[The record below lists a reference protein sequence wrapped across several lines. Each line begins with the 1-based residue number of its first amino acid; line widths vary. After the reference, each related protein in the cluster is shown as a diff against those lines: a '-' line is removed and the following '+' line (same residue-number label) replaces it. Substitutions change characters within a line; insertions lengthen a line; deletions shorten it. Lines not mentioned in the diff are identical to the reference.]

1 MGGLFLDGRR
11 LTYGSWRAFE
21 RDVARLLLQNGF
33 TDVRIVGGSGD
44 HGADVLG
51 IKHGKLWVVQCK
63 FRSQCLIGA
72 GAVDEVVAAARY
84 YEADRLAIA
93 TSQPFSNAMIAAIA
107 RWKAVG
113 VYIEQLPR
121 AVLATMAESSPQ
133 YAPSRH
139 KLRRYQS
146 RCAAKIRAALQDTG
160 RAQIVLAT
168 GLGKSVIMAETTA
181 GLWRDNRVAHGRV
194 LVLADKVDLINQLQQ
209 AFWQQLPK
217 DIPTHLLCGGEAPVF
232 WDGITFATVQSAEA
246 QMWRLPRFG
255 MVWVDEAHHIGAS
268 TFRDVIAHIDP
279 PMLGGGTATPWRGDS
294 YDIDQL
300 LGRPVVRIDIAQGIR
315 CGFLCKID
323 YRLIADDIDRR
334 SLSRRARESQA
345 PRLVPV
351 QDVQAAR
358 TLAQVFA
365 QEGRRQMV
373 VFCPSVEEARM
384 FAATLRLVG
393 FRAGAVIS
401 KMPAAARERV
411 MAQFRRGQ
419 LNAVTT
425 VDIFNEGVDVPDVD
439 MLVFMRM
446 THSRRIFFQQ
456 LGRGLRSVPG
466 KDKVV
471 VVDFVS
477 DIKRLKDVIGLKRAI
492 GDKLDSLKPFEDLI
506 KFNSNEAAQF
516 VFEWMLGQV
525 DSFDDEEDDML
536 ESAMEIDDEATE
548 VDGESHLL

>member
-1 MGGLFLDGRR
+1 MAGLFLDGRR
-11 LTYGSWRAFE
+11 LTYGSWRAFK
-21 RDVARLLLQNGF
+21 RDIGRLLLQNGF
-33 TDVRIVGGSGD
+33 TDVRVVGRSGD

-51 IKHGKLWVVQCK
+51 IKHGRLWVVQCK
-63 FRSQCLIGA
+63 FRSQCMSGA
-72 GAVDEVVAAARY
+72 SAVDEVVAAARY

-93 TSQPFSNAMIAAIA
+93 TSQPFSPAMTAAIS
-107 RWKAVG
+107 RWEALG
-113 VYIEQLPR
+113 VHIEQLPR
-121 AVLATMAESSPQ
+121 AVLAAMAESSPQ

-139 KLRRYQS
+139 KLRPYQS

-181 GLWRDNRVAHGRV
+181 GLWRDNRIAHGRV
-194 LVLADKVDLINQLQQ
+194 LVLADKVELIGQLQQ
-209 AFWQQLPK
+209 AFWRQLPK

-279 PMLGGGTATPWRGDS
+279 PMLGGVTATPWRGDS
-294 YDIDQL
+294 YDIDQM

-315 CGFLCKID
+315 RGFLCKID
-323 YRLIADDIDRR
+323 YRLMADDIDRHF
-334 SLSRRARESQA
+334 LSRRANKSQA
-345 PRLVPV
+345 PLLVPV

-358 TLAQVFA
+358 ALAQVFA

-373 VFCPSVEEARM
+373 VFCPTVEDARL
-384 FAATLRLVG
+384 FSATLRLVG
-393 FRAGAVIS
+393 FRAGAVTS
-401 KMPAAARERV
+401 AMPTAARERV

-425 VDIFNEGVDVPDVD
+425 VDILNEGVDVPDVD
-439 MLVFMRM
+439 MLAFMRI

-456 LGRGLRSVPG
+456 LGRGLRIVPG

-477 DIKRLKDVIGLKRAI
+477 DIERLKDVIGLKRAI
-492 GDKLDSLKPFEDLI
+492 GDRLDCLQAFEELVQ
-506 KFNSNEAAQF
+506 FNSNEAARF
-516 VFEWMLGQV
+516 VFEWMLAQAKL
-525 DSFDDEEDDML
+525 FDDEEDVL
-536 ESAMEIDDEATE
+536 ESAMDADD
-548 VDGESHLL
+548 

>member
-1 MGGLFLDGRR
+1 MAGLFLDGRR

-21 RDVARLLLQNGF
+21 RDVGRLLLQNGF
-33 TDVRIVGGSGD
+33 RDVRMVGGSGD

-63 FRSQCLIGA
+63 FRSKCVSDA
-72 GAVDEVVAAARY
+72 SAVDEVVAASRY

-93 TSQPFSNAMIAAIA
+93 TSQPFSRAMVAAIA
-107 RWKAVG
+107 RWEALG
-113 VYIEQLPR
+113 VHIEQLPR
-121 AVLATMAESSPQ
+121 AVLAAMAESSPQ

-146 RCAAKIRAALQDTG
+146 RCAAKIRTALQDTG

-181 GLWRDNRVAHGRV
+181 GLWRENRVAHGRV
-194 LVLADKVDLINQLQQ
+194 LVLADKVELIGQLQQ

-255 MVWVDEAHHIGAS
+255 MVWVDEAHHVGAS
-268 TFRDVIAHIDP
+268 TFQDVITHLDP

-294 YDIDQL
+294 YDIDRM

-315 CGFLCKID
+315 RGFLCKID
-323 YRLIADDIDRR
+323 YRLMADDIDRR
-334 SLSRRARESQA
+334 FLSGRASKSQA
-345 PRLVPV
+345 PLLVPV

-358 TLAQVFA
+358 TLAQVFT

-373 VFCPSVEEARM
+373 VFCPTVEEARM
-384 FAATLRLVG
+384 FSATLRLVG
-393 FRAGAVIS
+393 FRAGTVTSA
-401 KMPAAARERV
+401 MPAAAREHV

-425 VDIFNEGVDVPDVD
+425 VDILNEGVDVPDVD
-439 MLVFMRM
+439 MLAFMRM

-456 LGRGLRSVPG
+456 LGRGLRIVLG

-477 DIKRLKDVIGLKRAI
+477 DIERLKDVIGLKRAI
-492 GDKLDSLKPFEDLI
+492 GDKLDCPQAFENLVQ
-506 KFNSNEAAQF
+506 FNSNEAARF
-516 VFEWMLGQV
+516 VFEWMLDQAKL
-525 DSFDDEEDDML
+525 FDDDEDVL
-536 ESAMEIDDEATE
+536 ESAMDVDD
-548 VDGESHLL
+548 